1 MASGELDPSSGLP
14 LYRQIKDIL
23 RREIADGTADP
34 QVPMTEAR
42 LLERFGV
49 SLAPIRQAL
58 RELATEGLVYRK
70 QGKGTFPVAGARVHR
85 AADVRLGA
93 LHDYLADRGLN
104 PTSTVIGL
112 DWTQPTDRLRTLLSL
127 DAGPAPGADPR
138 AIPHP
143 DERLLHITRLISVD
157 GKPIARPEVHLRV
170 PRGFDPTAAELE
182 EHGSAFAL
190 LERDY
195 GLVLDRAE
203 HDVWATEASEEQA
216 GALEVAIGSPL
227 LAIET
232 LFFAAGG
239 WPAAFRSA
247 VHRAEDFRYRFI
259 EGR

>member
-1 MASGELDPSSGLP
+1 MASAELDPSSGLP

-58 RELATEGLVYRK
+58 KDLATEGLVYRK

-85 AADVRLGA
+85 SADVRLGA

-112 DWTQPTDRLRTLLSL
+112 DWAEPTERLKTLLAL
-127 DAGPAPGADPR
+127 EAGPAAPPAPPAVPATED
-138 AIPHP
+138 
-143 DERLLHITRLISVD
+143 RLLHITRLISVD

-170 PRGFDPTAAELE
+170 PRGFHPTAAELE

-190 LERDY
+190 LERDH
-195 GLVLDRAE
+195 GLVLERAE
-203 HDVWATEASEEQA
+203 HDVWATEATTEQA
-216 GALEVAIGSPL
+216 EALQVAPGSAL

-239 WPAAFRSA
+239 WPAGFRAA
-247 VHRAEDFRYRFI
+247 VHRAEDFRYRFV